1 MNETIKTIKERRSIK
16 SYSSKEVSMDL
27 IKIICEAAT
36 YSASGRNEQAAT
48 MVVVT
53 DKTLKDK
60 LSKLNASIMGI
71 DKDPFYNA
79 PVVIVVLADSTVHT
93 YIEDGSLV
101 IGNLMN
107 AAHSLGIG
115 SCWIHRAKEMF
126 ETEEGK
132 ALLKE
137 WGLPDTYKGI
147 GNCILG
153 YPLTNEEKIP
163 SKRKDNYIIYK

>member
-16 SYSSKEVSMDL
+16 AYSSEPISYDL
-27 IKIICEAAT
+27 INTICEAAT
-36 YSASGRNEQAAT
+36 FSASGRNKQAAT
-48 MVVVT
+48 MIVVT
-53 DKTLKDK
+53 NKQLRDK
-60 LSKLNASIMGI
+60 LSKLNASILGTTS
-71 DKDPFYNA
+71 DPFYGA
-79 PVVIVVLADSTVHT
+79 PIVVVVLADSSVHT

-101 IGNLMN
+101 LGNLMN
-107 AAHSLGIG
+107 AAYSLGVG

-132 ALLKE
+132 TLLKE

-153 YPLTNEEKIP
+153 YPLTNENKLP
-163 SKRKDNYIIYK
+163 SKRKENYIIYK